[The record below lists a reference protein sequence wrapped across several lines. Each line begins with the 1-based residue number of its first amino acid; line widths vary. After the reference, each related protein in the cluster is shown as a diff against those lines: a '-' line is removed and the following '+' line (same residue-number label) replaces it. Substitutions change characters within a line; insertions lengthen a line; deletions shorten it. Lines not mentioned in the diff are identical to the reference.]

1 MSHEDEL
8 RKFLDDTAKEISD
21 AYGNP
26 RSWLSWMIY
35 LLSQLEQKATDED
48 PVHKESYKE
57 MLAALQDQI
66 RNRLKTGGW

>member
-1 MSHEDEL
+1 MSYEDEL
-8 RKFLDDTAKEISD
+8 RKVLDETANEVSD

-26 RSWLSWMIY
+26 RSWLSWIVY
-35 LLSQLEQKATDED
+35 LLSKLEQKATDED

>member
-8 RKFLDDTAKEISD
+8 RKVLDETAKEISD
-21 AYGNP
+21 SYGNP
-26 RSWLSWMIY
+26 RSWLSWIIY
-35 LLSQLEQKATDED
+35 LMSQLEQKATDED